1 MAIKIKR
8 IAAFAM
14 CLLLVFGLFGLFMLV
29 RKHEQ
34 EKEEVAAKEE
44 YEQVTQNFRDRYF
57 QNKDNLY
64 LLWDGNEFPVDH
76 TSPSYGMNHAKVNFR
91 SELTVNWGDSQITN
105 GGSEHIYTDNQRYH
119 LIVVS
124 GDIKQ
129 SDMQTDMFLRCT
141 YLRKIAIPFGITSIP
156 LGMCNESGLDE
167 VIFSDNIKNIDSYAF
182 CHNTY
187 LETITL
193 PESLTTLSISAF
205 QLSGLKKVELPAN
218 VKMIGENAFAEI
230 ANLEIVRFNGSTPT
244 NIGANVFANCPK
256 LANIIVPRH
265 EFVNYKACTALSAWN
280 DKIVYE

>member
-29 RKHEQ
+29 RKHER

-64 LLWDGNEFPVDH
+64 LLWDGSEFPVVS
-76 TSPSYGMNHAKVNFR
+76 TGEKLATVNFR
-91 SELTVNWGDSQITN
+91 KELTVDWGDSQITN

-124 GDIKQ
+124 GDIQ
-129 SDMQTDMFLRCT
+129 ASDLQNEMFFRCT
-141 YLRKIAIPFGITSIP
+141 YLRKVAVPDGITIVP
-156 LGMCNESGLDE
+156 PGFCNRSGVDE
-167 VIFSDNIKNIDSYAF
+167 AI
-182 CHNTY
+182 
-187 LETITL
+187 L
-193 PESLTTLSISAF
+193 PESVERIGSWAFHEDKMEEIKLPNALKSIGQNAF
-205 QLSGLKKVELPAN
+205 SYTNLKTVELPEN
-218 VKMIGENAFAEI
+218 VNVIEKEAF
-230 ANLEIVRFNGSTPT
+230 LGCTWLKTVRFKGALPEKISADIFTNCGHLST
-244 NIGANVFANCPK
+244 
-256 LANIIVPRH
+256 IIVPRH
-265 EFVNYKACTALSAWN
+265 EFVKYKECSDLSVWN